1 MENTEKKQPLVQV
14 KNLCKYFEISR
25 KETLKAVDDLTF
37 DIYKGETVSLVG
49 ESGCGKSTTGRTMIK
64 LYNPTSGN
72 VYYDGKDIFKYN
84 HAEQKEFCKK
94 VQMIFQNP
102 YSSLNPR
109 MTVKDIVGEGLKQ
122 HGMSTKDADAKV
134 EQLLATVGLNKDHMS
149 RFPHEFS
156 GGQRQRIG
164 IARALSVDPEFI
176 ICDEPISAL
185 DVSIQA
191 QVINMLKELQ
201 EERERLGLNDPVLV
215 QYGRWL
221 GKVLH
226 GDFGTSYSNGK
237 PVAELLSVRLL
248 PTLKLAFSAL
258 ILMLLVAVPLGMLS
272 AVYKNTWVDYLVRGV
287 TFLGVSIPN
296 FWVGLIL
303 LYVVALKF
311 SLLPVIST
319 GDGFEK
325 IILPAIT
332 LAFAMAGKYTRQ
344 VRTAV
349 LEELNKDYVT
359 GARARGMSEQEILWK
374 QVFPNALLPLITLL
388 GLSLGN
394 LLGGTAV
401 VEVIFTYPGLGNLA
415 VQAIT
420 AYDYSLIQGYV
431 LWVALIYMVINLLVD
446 MSYTFVDPRIR
457 RNERG

>member
-191 QVINMLKELQ
+191 QVINTLESLQ
-201 EERERLGLNDPVLV
+201 E
-215 QYGRWL
+215 
-221 GKVLH
+221 K
-226 GDFGTSYSNGK
+226 
-237 PVAELLSVRLL
+237 
-248 PTLKLAFSAL
+248 
-258 ILMLLVAVPLGMLS
+258 
-272 AVYKNTWVDYLVRGV
+272 
-287 TFLGVSIPN
+287 
-296 FWVGLIL
+296 
-303 LYVVALKF
+303 
-311 SLLPVIST
+311 
-319 GDGFEK
+319 
-325 IILPAIT
+325 
-332 LAFAMAGKYTRQ
+332 
-344 VRTAV
+344 
-349 LEELNKDYVT
+349 
-359 GARARGMSEQEILWK
+359 
-374 QVFPNALLPLITLL
+374 L
-388 GLSLGN
+388 GLSYLFVSHDLSMVRHISHNVGVMYLGCMVERAPVQELYSN
-394 LLGGTAV
+394 MLHPYTQALMSAV
-401 VEVIFTYPGLGNLA
+401 PIPDPDMAAASQRIHLSGDVPTPIDPPSGCRFRARCPYATEQCAQERPELREVAPDHF
-415 VQAIT
+415 
-420 AYDYSLIQGYV
+420 
-431 LWVALIYMVINLLVD
+431 VACH
-446 MSYTFVDPRIR
+446 RIK
-457 RNERG
+457 

>member
-191 QVINMLKELQ
+191 QVINILEELQDKYSFTYLFISHDLSMVRHISNRIGVMYLGSLVELAESYGATVQGIDTLEETIQLLTAGRIDATLNADVSFYDYLNVHPDANFKLVAQTEEASHVAIPVLKSDDTSFLDALNSAIEALRADGTLKELS
-201 EERERLGLNDPVLV
+201 EK
-215 QYGRWL
+215 Y
-221 GKVLH
+221 
-226 GDFGTSYSNGK
+226 FG
-237 PVAELLSVRLL
+237 E
-248 PTLKLAFSAL
+248 
-258 ILMLLVAVPLGMLS
+258 
-272 AVYKNTWVDYLVRGV
+272 D
-287 TFLGVSIPN
+287 
-296 FWVGLIL
+296 
-303 LYVVALKF
+303 
-311 SLLPVIST
+311 IS
-319 GDGFEK
+319 
-325 IILPAIT
+325 
-332 LAFAMAGKYTRQ
+332 
-344 VRTAV
+344 
-349 LEELNKDYVT
+349 
-359 GARARGMSEQEILWK
+359 SE
-374 QVFPNALLPLITLL
+374 N
-388 GLSLGN
+388 
-394 LLGGTAV
+394 
-401 VEVIFTYPGLGNLA
+401 
-415 VQAIT
+415 
-420 AYDYSLIQGYV
+420 
-431 LWVALIYMVINLLVD
+431 
-446 MSYTFVDPRIR
+446 
-457 RNERG
+457 